1 MSVAVS
7 RAQSSSGGASERER
21 VWSLNSLAPAS
32 VESARSLARSGRA
45 CAYLAGLE
53 VNDLS
58 VDASNERVSMPRGAN
73 DSTRVEG
80 AASETTARRETHRI
94 VDCGG
99 RAGGQT
105 GSREHALPA
114 CVGSLTVSNAGS
126 HKRGARGRRARRVA
140 PRTRAPLQ
148 PPLHHSPLQGSKRHG
163 EEGNHYRLPTG
174 QRNNGLTQKRQY
186 RGARESEGYMIWGSN
201 SSRGEG
207 KLCMRVARSGF
218 TVVAVYSLGSNR
230 CKETKAWS
238 ARTMDGNAG
247 RFTDRN
253 LLVEKSRSG

>member
-126 HKRGARGRRARRVA
+126 HKRGARGRRARRAA

-148 PPLHHSPLQGSKRHG
+148 PPLHHSPLQETWPRGKPLQTANRTKEQRAHT
-163 EEGNHYRLPTG
+163 EETIQGG
-174 QRNNGLTQKRQY
+174 
-186 RGARESEGYMIWGSN
+186 RESEGYMIWGSN

-207 KLCMRVARSGF
+207 KLC
-218 TVVAVYSLGSNR
+218 
-230 CKETKAWS
+230 
-238 ARTMDGNAG
+238 
-247 RFTDRN
+247 
-253 LLVEKSRSG
+253 